1 VSSTPAALGFRTHS
15 GWTAAV
21 AVGGAPGKPLV
32 LDRRR
37 IETSDAAIHGS
48 RQPFHAAETL
58 SFEEAEA
65 LIRRCR
71 ASSTL
76 LATHAVT
83 AMVAQFTQNGHT
95 VVGAGILYAS
105 GRALPDLAAILG
117 SHALIHTAEG
127 ELFREVL
134 VHASEH
140 CSLPVTKIKERE
152 IWERGEMLLRRPQE
166 ELQQLIDALGKSL
179 GPPWRQDEKLASMA
193 AWIALAE
200 SQ

>member
-1 VSSTPAALGFRTHS
+1 V
-15 GWTAAV
+15 
-21 AVGGAPGKPLV
+21 V

-48 RQPFHAAETL
+48 RQPFHAAEQL
-58 SFEEAEA
+58 SFEQAEA
-65 LIRRCR
+65 LIGRCR
-71 ASSTL
+71 ESSAH

-83 AMVAQFTQNGHT
+83 AMVAQLTHNGHT
-95 VVGAGILYAS
+95 LVGAGILFAS
-105 GRALPDLAAILG
+105 GRPLPDLAAILR

-127 ELFREVL
+127 EFFREVL

-140 CSLPVTKIKERE
+140 CSLRVTKIKERE
-152 IWERGEMLLRRPQE
+152 IWERGTMVFRRPSAD
-166 ELQQLIDALGKSL
+166 LQRLIDGLGKSL
-179 GPPWRQDEKLASMA
+179 GPPWRQDEKLASMV